1 MTEYP
6 LLNAIIFAALGVTI
20 FAVGFS
26 IVSKLLPFDL
36 KKDIQED
43 RNVAAA
49 IVIAG
54 LTLGIA
60 WIVATTMH

>member
-1 MTEYP
+1 MTDYP
-6 LLNAIIFAALGVTI
+6 LVNALIFASLGVAV
-20 FAVGFS
+20 FAVAFS

-36 KKDIQED
+36 KKDIAQE

-54 LTLGIA
+54 VALGIA